1 MNELHQLVRDVMLKE
16 FGDSRNSPLKAKPTS
31 ASDPIQNIDVENIKA
46 LKNHVGEMIDK
57 HEDRI
62 EHKGFM
68 SVREAEL
75 MESLKEKQEMLEEIV
90 GDLEE
95 HIAATTRRPF
105 NSEDFTR
112 PPNGKW
118 DYTKTAEAYKEKANK
133 LVREKLKK
141 QKDCKLCQKHWMN
154 LMNLKFPKQI
164 S

>member
-1 MNELHQLVRDVMLKE
+1 MTEAEKEEDKLVTQEMNELHQLVHDVMLKE
-16 FGDSRNSPLKAKPTS
+16 FGDSRNSPLKAKPTT

-90 GDLEE
+90 GDLGFV
-95 HIAATTRRPF
+95 HLIFSSFGFWYFGHFSCVIFFPF
-105 NSEDFTR
+105 F
-112 PPNGKW
+112 PILP
-118 DYTKTAEAYKEKANK
+118 
-133 LVREKLKK
+133 
-141 QKDCKLCQKHWMN
+141 CKM
-154 LMNLKFPKQI
+154 
-164 S
+164 